1 MSARLQD
8 GTFKNL
14 QVGSKTVID
23 ENGNG
28 TFNTLVVKGG
38 SNSIWTSVFLPDND
52 QISWAPARNTWY
64 FQSNLTTNRTLTL
77 SQLSLNTAYPNAA
90 NGTMVFF
97 DFPFTNNSNLNL
109 HMLDVDGVRGTSGF
123 SAPRTYDYIYY
134 TSGAYVVKNG
144 MFWFAVFPVLNYD

>member
-14 QVGSKTVID
+14 QVGSKAVID

-38 SNSIWTSVFLPDND
+38 SNSIWTTAFLPDND
-52 QISWAPARNTWY
+52 QLTWAPARNTWY

-77 SQLSLNTAYPNAA
+77 SQASLNAAYPSAT
-90 NGTMVFF
+90 NGAMVFCG
-97 DFPFTNNSNLNL
+97 NSMFLL
-109 HMLDVDGVRGTSGF
+109 QPLGTINC
-123 SAPRTYDYIYY
+123 P
-134 TSGAYVVKNG
+134 
-144 MFWFAVFPVLNYD
+144 FWFVLVFGG